1 MQLPAQ
7 PGITRIEDQH
17 GSFERIRSDKAD
29 GVVKVIGNVNN
40 VLRASIERKD
50 VCLRHPAEIRY
61 SIGLGALGD
70 QIEDCYPKLG
80 EMITVDGNMYC
91 LPADGKDS
99 PDCLRFDKGVEKATI
114 KTAFNVS
121 VSGGFD
127 DLILFKSSEKGGTN
141 MASVYRSLFDMYRSR
156 RPDYKGVIGVV
167 ARAQMS
173 GIYGSAV
180 KISPVKDFAPKN
192 GEMITD
198 ASNVSE
204 WFELDKEPRHKDVT
218 ALICGVGVDLTA
230 DLSAFSKDRFNAVF
244 YVHPAN
250 IGAKTEL
257 LHEHAVIFSAMP
269 LPEKA
274 ASLEAEIRGV
284 IENGRMID
292 MRHILDNSTVTGALI
307 GVSYIQEFL
316 LDDRCPR

>member
-7 PGITRIEDQH
+7 SSLTRIENQH
-17 GSFERIRSDKAD
+17 GSFELIRSDKAA
-29 GVVKVIGNVNN
+29 GVVKVIGNINN

-50 VCLRHPAEIRY
+50 VCLRRPSEIRY
-61 SIGLGALGD
+61 SIGLGALGE
-70 QIEDCYPKLG
+70 QIEDCYRKLG

-91 LPADGKDS
+91 LP
-99 PDCLRFDKGVEKATI
+99 R
-114 KTAFNVS
+114 TAFNVS

-127 DLILFKSSEKGGTN
+127 ELILFRSSEKGGTS
-141 MASVYRSLFDMYRSR
+141 MTSLYQSLFEIYRSR

-173 GIYGSAV
+173 GVYGSAV

-192 GEMITD
+192 GEMITH
-198 ASNVSE
+198 ASNLDE
-204 WFELDKEPRHKDVT
+204 WFELDKEPRYRGVT
-218 ALICGVGVDLTA
+218 ALICGAGVDLTA

-257 LHEHAVIFSAMP
+257 LHEHAVIFSEMP
-269 LPEKA
+269 LPEISP
-274 ASLEAEIRGV
+274 SLEGEIARV
-284 IENGRMID
+284 LEKGRLLD
-292 MRHILDNSTVTGALI
+292 MRHVLDNSTVTGALI

-316 LDDRCPR
+316 LDETCPE